1 MQFRYSARVF
11 PFLLA
16 AGAFAADPLPTN
28 VPSANHRI
36 AGMAAPNNLSPE
48 LFESIVAQGSN
59 ALENPSALVTF
70 YGYDNNGPMVTT
82 TAGSRVEAT
91 KTEPDKNTCL
101 ILKVQKG
108 ADP

>member
-1 MQFRYSARVF
+1 MQLRYTARVL

-48 LFESIVAQGSN
+48 LFESIAAQGSN

-70 YGYDNNGPMVTT
+70 YGYDNNGPMVPT

-91 KTEPDKNTCL
+91 KPSPTRTP
-101 ILKVQKG
+101 I
-108 ADP
+108 